1 MRPAVLQYI
10 QDGPTNTNEDEIMV
24 KAPKQASDHSD
35 LSDLDL
41 DPHEKKS
48 EKDDEKDREKI
59 FVQGSEEGSDRSYRS
74 DSKAGPYNHLIVEEY
89 L

>member
-35 LSDLDL
+35 LSDRDL
-41 DPHEKKS
+41 DPHEKNQKRMM
-48 EKDDEKDREKI
+48 KKI
-59 FVQGSEEGSDRSYRS
+59 GKRFLCKGQKKGQIGHIGQIA
-74 DSKAGPYNHLIVEEY
+74 KQALTII
-89 L
+89 